1 MPEYELTSPILIG
14 PCCAAAGSAARIASR
29 IATYRSFAFIVVIIP
44 SPKMPSPLTVLA
56 LDLAGAQ
63 AADAIV
69 DTGAIR
75 HRQNE
80 NQLVRPRRVGDT
92 DLDGVEMAAHIS
104 GIAVMK
110 RHVDP
115 RPSGPTLVAD
125 GTIALA
131 PPKISRMP

>member
-1 MPEYELTSPILIG
+1 
-14 PCCAAAGSAARIASR
+14 
-29 IATYRSFAFIVVIIP
+29 
-44 SPKMPSPLTVLA
+44 MPSPLTVLA